1 MFFCI
6 GKLVSLLLSESF
18 SRPVVSSSS
27 WSDFEWLGWVKIFW
41 KWLGNDW
48 LFRFVGNIEKLLI
61 FVFFIAEWRAG
72 KKMFSVA
79 WQEFLQLLLDALICE
94 NRGTSHMPVA
104 FAELSNDVEQI
115 RVLNKSVPGASS
127 LAKIQKELDD
137 VFLSRKLLGD
147 EWQLV
152 FLLVINFGLRCLDG
166 KVLLL
171 ERDNC

>member
-1 MFFCI
+1 
-6 GKLVSLLLSESF
+6 
-18 SRPVVSSSS
+18 
-27 WSDFEWLGWVKIFW
+27 
-41 KWLGNDW
+41 
-48 LFRFVGNIEKLLI
+48 
-61 FVFFIAEWRAG
+61 
-72 KKMFSVA
+72 
-79 WQEFLQLLLDALICE
+79 
-94 NRGTSHMPVA
+94 MPVA
-104 FAELSNDVEQI
+104 FAELCDDVEQI

>member
-1 MFFCI
+1 
-6 GKLVSLLLSESF
+6 
-18 SRPVVSSSS
+18 
-27 WSDFEWLGWVKIFW
+27 
-41 KWLGNDW
+41 
-48 LFRFVGNIEKLLI
+48 
-61 FVFFIAEWRAG
+61 
-72 KKMFSVA
+72 
-79 WQEFLQLLLDALICE
+79 
-94 NRGTSHMPVA
+94 MPVA

-127 LAKIQKELDD
+127 LAKIQKELD